1 MVDDCVR
8 SMASEE
14 MKLLGGTGGPG
25 PEEFEVVVQIWI
37 GVVEGVQ
44 IDYMNTL
51 AFVDHQGEAP
61 VDFVVVVE

>member
-1 MVDDCVR
+1 M
-8 SMASEE
+8 E
-14 MKLLGGTGGPG
+14 LLGGMSGPV
-25 PEEFEVVVQIWI
+25 PEKFEVVVQSWI

-61 VDFVVVVE
+61 MDSVVIVE